1 MLERG
6 YSLANVAEL
15 IGTWEGGHDI
25 SKLLGLEAALTSP
38 WTSEPPATLPM
49 AQYLEMFGDALTP
62 AALAK
67 AVDTGIIRIEGETV
81 HVSSIKLVQ
90 AGALLAKEGVPLDEL
105 LQIVAELR
113 AESERIA
120 GDLMA
125 LTTNYVFDRY
135 GEDALPPPEEVPRLA
150 ELIWQL
156 RPMVMQ
162 IVDAEV
168 AHAMERAADK
178 IWARNFP
185 RLSSRC
191 GPRFNGGQHA
201 GGDDGKCCR
210 SQNETDARPG
220 IRRCGALA
228 RHWRKYHGELAL
240 HRGRRD
246 PRIHPLL
253 EETRRQALDRMVR
266 NANLMGANAVVMMR
280 FDSSEIGQSMSEIVA
295 YGTAVIVEPEG

>member
-1 MLERG
+1 MSSPSPAPEFTIDELAREAGTTVRNIRAYQERGLLPAPERRGRVGIYGEPHLARLKIIGPLLERG

-25 SKLLGLEAALTSP
+25 SKLLGLEAAITSP
-38 WTSEPPATLPM
+38 WTSEPQATIPL
-49 AQYLEMFGDALTP
+49 AQYQEMFGAALTP

-67 AVDTGIIRIEGETV
+67 AIDSGIIRIEGDMV
-81 HVSSIKLVQ
+81 HASSIKLVQ

-125 LTTNYVFDRY
+125 LTTKYVFDRY
-135 GEDALPPPEEVPRLA
+135 GKDALPPPEEVPRLA

-156 RPMVMQ
+156 RPMVLQ

-178 IWARNFP
+178 NLGEK
-185 RLSSRC
+185 LSKIIE
-191 GPRFNGGQHA
+191 Q
-201 GGDDGKCCR
+201 
-210 SQNETDARPG
+210 
-220 IRRCGALA
+220 
-228 RHWRKYHGELAL
+228 
-240 HRGRRD
+240 
-246 PRIHPLL
+246 
-253 EETRRQALDRMVR
+253 
-266 NANLMGANAVVMMR
+266 MR
-280 FDSSEIGQSMSEIVA
+280 TKV
-295 YGTAVIVEPEG
+295 